1 MKHYL
6 VEGNSLSEAYHNAL
20 LCLNENGIE
29 YPCSDYNTNMR
40 EISLTFQVKDALQEP
55 MISRIYPGGY
65 EELQQYVME
74 ICDGLLDFKLM
85 DTKAG
90 LWEYTYHDR
99 FVRQLPFIIE
109 ELTRNPESRR
119 AVMNIRDFEVD
130 SKNEHPACLQSM
142 GFYIRDGKLHMKVMM
157 RSNDSIK
164 ASFMNAFAFIQLQ
177 VKIAAELNVI
187 VGSYSHTAFSYHVY
201 ERDYALL
208 EKACED
214 IEYYTFMPEKITY
227 NYEDFYKELMEE
239 SIPDIIKKVDALKEN
254 MRSNYNHSHTISYN
268 N

>member
-40 EISLTFQVKDALQEP
+40 EISLTFQVENALQEP
-55 MISRIYPGGY
+55 MISRIYPGGF

-74 ICDGLLDFKLM
+74 ICNGILDFKLQ
-85 DTKAG
+85 DGKS
-90 LWEYTYHDR
+90 WEYTYHDR
-99 FVRQLPFIIE
+99 FVKQLPFIIE

-119 AVMNIRDFEVD
+119 AVINIRDFEVD
-130 SKNEHPACLQSM
+130 SKTEHPSCLQSM
-142 GFYIRDGKLHMKVMM
+142 LFYIRDGKLHMKVMM

-177 VKIAAELNVI
+177 VKIATELKVL
-187 VGSYSHTAFSYHVY
+187 VGSYSHTSFSYHVY

-208 EKACED
+208 EKACDD
-214 IEYYTFMPEKITY
+214 IEFYTCISHTPEKLTY
-227 NYEDFYKELMEE
+227 NYEDFYRELMEE
-239 SIPDIIKKVDALKEN
+239 SIPDIYSKVNKLKEN
-254 MRSNYNHSHTISYN
+254 MNYKI
-268 N
+268 